1 LGRSREDR
9 WKTPR
14 EFVGRLYRRLA
25 FSQNGAGGGLS
36 DMDERVRETERVLT
50 ERVKR
55 PKFLLTTEQF
65 NHHFSQDQFVIKLRG
80 NQLNICFETRPHR
93 SN

>member
-1 LGRSREDR
+1 MDGR
-9 WKTPR
+9 
-14 EFVGRLYRRLA
+14 V
-25 FSQNGAGGGLS
+25 
-36 DMDERVRETERVLT
+36 ERPSECVS

-80 NQLNICFETRPHR
+80 NQLNICFETRPHGLELIGSFRIGPPVVQR
-93 SN
+93 SQARRR